1 MDVLE
6 GVIVVMSMLLLTV
19 VGEEGTLSRGMA
31 QKGSRPHSSTYP
43 ASSWDQVVVPAGRM
57 WSS

>member
-31 QKGSRPHSSTYP
+31 QKGPHSHSSTHP
-43 ASSWDQVVVPAGRM
+43 ASSWDQVVVPVVGV

>member
-19 VGEEGTLSRGMA
+19 VGEEGTLSCGMA
-31 QKGSRPHSSTYP
+31 QKGPHPYSSTHM